1 MKNGFIKLHRQIQ
14 DHWLWNNDEPFDRRS
29 AWIDLIMMASWK
41 SGTRD
46 FKGQIIEQR
55 RGDVVTSVKSLSMR
69 WRWSEGKV
77 RRYLDA
83 LQKDGMLTKKR
94 QSHGV
99 VLTIENFSSFQDE
112 RRTDSSSH
120 GSSRGSSD
128 GDNRRMDKE
137 EDKET
142 RARECDQEAV
152 DSAQREDD
160 EELARLL
167 GYESVEELERRRA

>member
-128 GDNRRMDKE
+128 GDNRRRDKE

-142 RARECDQEAV
+142 RAREDEPVGIA
-152 DSAQREDD
+152 SAPRE
-160 EELARLL
+160 E
-167 GYESVEELERRRA
+167 VEELERLLGRKLS

>member
-83 LQKDGMLTKKR
+83 LQKDGMLAKKR

-128 GDNRRMDKE
+128 GDNRRRDKE

-142 RARECDQEAV
+142 RARESDHVAV
-152 DSAQREDD
+152 DSAALD
-160 EELARLL
+160 EEIAKLW
-167 GYESVEELERRRA
+167 GVS

>member
-128 GDNRRMDKE
+128 GDNRRRDKE

-142 RARECDQEAV
+142 RARESDHVAV
-152 DSAQREDD
+152 DSAALD
-160 EELARLL
+160 EEIAKLW
-167 GYESVEELERRRA
+167 GVS